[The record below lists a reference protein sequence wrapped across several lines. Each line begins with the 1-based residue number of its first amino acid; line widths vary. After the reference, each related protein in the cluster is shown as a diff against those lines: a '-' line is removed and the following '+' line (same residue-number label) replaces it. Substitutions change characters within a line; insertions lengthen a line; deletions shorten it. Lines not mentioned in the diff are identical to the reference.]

1 MRYPGDH
8 EMERRRRET
17 EERLRRE
24 TEERARLDAAE
35 RREVTLEAPGMS
47 FLLDAIKKGKSS
59 KKVAEPPPPPPP
71 VFEEDA
77 LLRRARKKDQVALWD
92 AVRQG
97 DTDTVRRLTSTAGVD
112 VNCHG
117 RTGQGGS
124 TPLHDAASEGGH
136 LEIVKVLLAAGA
148 RVDAVDDCTE
158 DTPLN
163 LASYWGHLE
172 IVDVLLAAGARVD
185 LADYLGKKPI
195 DVVCKGGNDQNKAAI
210 QAALASQEPK
220 ATARK
225 LETYRRMLRMGIPR
239 GRAHSCRKLPSSRR
253 MCQTIQ
259 CVLRH
264 QSIS

>member
-1 MRYPGDH
+1 MRPW
-8 EMERRRRET
+8 
-17 EERLRRE
+17 
-24 TEERARLDAAE
+24 
-35 RREVTLEAPGMS
+35 
-47 FLLDAIKKGKSS
+47 
-59 KKVAEPPPPPPP
+59 
-71 VFEEDA
+71 
-77 LLRRARKKDQVALWD
+77 Q
-92 AVRQG
+92 
-97 DTDTVRRLTSTAGVD
+97 LTSTAGVD

-225 LETYRRMLRMGIPR
+225 LETYRRILRMGIPR
-239 GRAHSCRKLPSSRR
+239 GAVEVKMQAAGLPP
-253 MCQTIQ
+253 T
-259 CVLRH
+259 LLDAPPAAAGA
-264 QSIS
+264 SI